1 MNKNE
6 NVKRNL
12 VNIFNA
18 VFFPQNSYT
27 DLECQFEIPRKSA
40 HSHIIWIGEEIR
52 K

>member
-6 NVKRNL
+6 NVKWNL
-12 VNIFNA
+12 ANNFND
-18 VFFPQNSYT
+18 VFFPQHSYT

-40 HSHIIWIGEEIR
+40 HSHIIWIGKEIR